1 MRSSAVLAFVFAS
14 ALSAQTAPVPS
25 AVVPEPG
32 PSVGMPLP
40 PKPAISID
48 NSQDLHAW
56 LPLWPGGAPGAQ
68 GKAEADIPAVSVYL
82 PAANP
87 THTVIVVAPGGGYQH
102 LALDHE
108 GLQVAQ
114 WLNAHGVAAVVLRYR
129 LGPTYHHPI
138 ELGDAQRAIR
148 FARAHAPAWGV
159 QPDHV
164 GMWGFSAGG
173 HLTATAGTH
182 YDGGNPSAED
192 HMERVSSK
200 PDFLILAYPV
210 ISFDPAIQH
219 AGSRKYLLGD
229 SPDPSLVT
237 SLSNEQ
243 QVNAQTPPTFLFHT
257 SDDPVVPVAN
267 SIVFYQALVKNKVP
281 AELHIFR
288 HGPHGVG
295 LAQANPELSG
305 WPDLLYHWLHENGW
319 AQ

>member
-1 MRSSAVLAFVFAS
+1 MIASRFFAAVLLAVCA
-14 ALSAQTAPVPS
+14 ATMTAQAPTPIPVATPTV
-25 AVVPEPG
+25 AAA
-32 PSVGMPLP
+32 PLP
-40 PKPAISID
+40 MDDPLD
-48 NSQDLHAW
+48 VHGW
-56 LPLWPGGAPGAQ
+56 VPLWPKGAPGAV
-68 GKAEADIPAVSVYL
+68 GKAAADVPAVSVYL

-87 THTVIVVAPGGGYQH
+87 THTVVVVAPGGGYAH

-114 WLNAHGVAAVVLRYR
+114 WLNAHGVAAVILRYR

-148 FARAHAPAWGV
+148 FARSHAAAWDV
-159 QPDHV
+159 QTDRV
-164 GMWGFSAGG
+164 GIWGFSAGG
-173 HLTATAGTH
+173 HLASTAGTH
-182 YDGGNPSAED
+182 YDSGNPSAPEAMD
-192 HMERVSSK
+192 QLSSK

-229 SPDPSLVT
+229 TPDPALVS
-237 SLSNEQ
+237 SLSNET

-257 SDDPVVPVAN
+257 ADDPVVPVAN
-267 SIVFYQALVKNKVP
+267 SIVFFEALRKNKVP